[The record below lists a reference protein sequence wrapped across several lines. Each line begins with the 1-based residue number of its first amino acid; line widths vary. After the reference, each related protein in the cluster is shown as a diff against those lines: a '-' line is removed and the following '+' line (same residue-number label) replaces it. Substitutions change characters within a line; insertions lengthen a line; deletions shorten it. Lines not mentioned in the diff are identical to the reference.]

1 MGLRAKLLGRLLAV
15 VLVAALLSSTA
26 AVPGAKNAS
35 VKEQAVPGTSG
46 PDTPDSHTPFSW
58 DTRNLLVAVGVCLCA
73 LLANSAG
80 VGGGPLYIPL
90 FNTVLGFDIPH
101 CTALSHTVVS
111 VSAVG
116 SSLYG
121 MLQPSPT
128 HPDRPLLN
136 FDLALTFIP
145 PLLFGVS
152 VGVAFNSFV
161 PEWLQV
167 LLLVFLLGFVIKN
180 IVAKGVKQFRHEQAA
195 FEKQAHA
202 QATGRLWRESA
213 LTDPSRPKGIIH
225 DESFHPVDPEGEF
238 VDADHEQPLLEESTA
253 GMVRTL
259 LNCTGLMA
267 LAGATAGLLG
277 IGA

>member
-1 MGLRAKLLGRLLAV
+1 M
-15 VLVAALLSSTA
+15 
-26 AVPGAKNAS
+26 
-35 VKEQAVPGTSG
+35 
-46 PDTPDSHTPFSW
+46 PDSHTPFYW
-58 DTRNLLVAVGVCLCA
+58 DTRNLLVAFGVCLVSTSGCNLKRADAAAVRKVSPGSCSQCA

-152 VGVAFNSFV
+152 VG
-161 PEWLQV
+161 EH
-167 LLLVFLLGFVIKN
+167 LLSQL
-180 IVAKGVKQFRHEQAA
+180 
-195 FEKQAHA
+195 
-202 QATGRLWRESA
+202 
-213 LTDPSRPKGIIH
+213 
-225 DESFHPVDPEGEF
+225 
-238 VDADHEQPLLEESTA
+238 
-253 GMVRTL
+253 
-259 LNCTGLMA
+259 
-267 LAGATAGLLG
+267 
-277 IGA
+277 

>member
-1 MGLRAKLLGRLLAV
+1 MLRLQRGRVRHARLSHALLLGHAQPSSRFRSLPGKSFPLRLQDL
-15 VLVAALLSSTA
+15 TQ
-26 AVPGAKNAS
+26 
-35 VKEQAVPGTSG
+35 QATRSHNLTS
-46 PDTPDSHTPFSW
+46 
-58 DTRNLLVAVGVCLCA
+58 CLQCA

-152 VGVAFNSFV
+152 VG
-161 PEWLQV
+161 
-167 LLLVFLLGFVIKN
+167 
-180 IVAKGVKQFRHEQAA
+180 
-195 FEKQAHA
+195 
-202 QATGRLWRESA
+202 
-213 LTDPSRPKGIIH
+213 
-225 DESFHPVDPEGEF
+225 
-238 VDADHEQPLLEESTA
+238 
-253 GMVRTL
+253 
-259 LNCTGLMA
+259 
-267 LAGATAGLLG
+267 
-277 IGA
+277 